1 MNTKGI
7 TSITLILTGSILTA
21 INTIGTSWASALAS
35 IVGFIFLF
43 VGLTRFKSLLDEKGQ
58 DAVKLLVIA
67 AITGT
72 GGMLLD
78 LIPGLN
84 VLSSIVYLAVFIIE
98 LFGFLRLKESNLCR
112 QSTGSQGIN
121 LILISM
127 VIMILAV
134 LFNLIPF
141 VGQALTSLVALFSL
155 ILLISGWIKIQEAVI
170 EQVKE

>member
-7 TSITLILTGSILTA
+7 TSVTLILTGSILTA
-21 INTIGTSWASALAS
+21 INTIGTSWASVIAS
-35 IVGFIFLF
+35 ITGFIFLF

-58 DAVKLLVIA
+58 DAVKLLIVA

-84 VLSSIVYLAVFIIE
+84 ILASIVYLAVFIIE

-112 QSTGSQGIN
+112 NSTGSQGIN

-127 VIMILAV
+127 VTMILAV
-134 LFNLIPF
+134 LFNLIPYI
-141 VGQALTSLVALFSL
+141 GQALTSLVALFSM
-155 ILLISGWIKIQEAVI
+155 ILLISGWVKIQEAVI
-170 EQVKE
+170 NEGKE